1 MWFLPYLF
9 CCHDLFTCQKFCACV
24 DNTFLVPNEFHEM
37 CWRGSKKYWS
47 EVLHKDTFFWIL
59 ISRCISLD
67 FLSTSVALNIS
78 SRYLLFRDFGSFMS
92 LFGHFRFWVPPI
104 FQKYFALDTTLN
116 THEQNQVSRSK
127 LIFQIHKQT
136 HSVQCKHNHTP
147 NFRK

>member
-1 MWFLPYLF
+1 MISTISFLLPWFVYLPKILCMCRRYIF
-9 CCHDLFTCQKFCACV
+9 SSQR
-24 DNTFLVPNEFHEM
+24 VPWNVLQRQQE
-37 CWRGSKKYWS
+37 YWS
-47 EVLHKDTFFWIL
+47 EVLHKDKFFWIL

-78 SRYLLFRDFGSFMS
+78 SLYLLFLDFDSFMS
-92 LFGHFRFWVPPI
+92 LFGPYFGCPPI

-136 HSVQCKHNHTP
+136 HSVQYKHNHTP